1 LQKASRD
8 AEEDSDDEG
17 GNRPQSIASDDDDD
31 AMDVDETPVQRM
43 KKERLSGR
51 TPRPSAA
58 PASNQRGRAAVVSL
72 DDDDEDEDEDY

>member
-1 LQKASRD
+1 
-8 AEEDSDDEG
+8 
-17 GNRPQSIASDDDDD
+17 
-31 AMDVDETPVQRM
+31 VDETPVQRM

-72 DDDDEDEDEDY
+72 DDDDEESEDEDY